1 MKAKDLKL
9 PWEKLEDK
17 DWEILKDL
25 YKDKDGADC
34 AKFISRRFKI
44 DLKEVME
51 RLKKLEKLGFLKKIE
66 GRFAIIRGKYKHM
79 NHTYYELSRPAKLYL
94 RKKLN
99 SV

>member
-25 YKDKDGADC
+25 YKDGADC

-51 RLKKLEKLGFLKKIE
+51 RLKKLEKLGFLKRIE